1 MPFNAIREGNG
12 EWMQTEEKN
21 NFSFFLIFGYQRI
34 WTPIFSLCIQ
44 CSGYRQSRRKK
55 HTPEKLFIWSQ
66 WKAEQL
72 RSNTAGK
79 IHRFFFFFTIK
90 VRLKI
95 LLFSRVFKHTEKPAL
110 EQKSIFGVLCSNQL
124 SKKCSFYLSYSPKK
138 FYKKMNFTTTY
149 QECSSSWSFEL
160 LLFAFFSC
168 Y

>member
-1 MPFNAIREGNG
+1 MDIKEFELQSFLSIFNAVATDRVG
-12 EWMQTEEKN
+12 EKSILLKNCSFEVSEK
-21 NFSFFLIFGYQRI
+21 
-34 WTPIFSLCIQ
+34 P
-44 CSGYRQSRRKK
+44 
-55 HTPEKLFIWSQ
+55 
-66 WKAEQL
+66 
-72 RSNTAGK
+72 SNCEVTLPAK
-79 IHRFFFFFTIK
+79 YTDFFFFFTIK